1 MKALQF
7 YLTTALCVVCLGLSA
22 LAIKLNRTNQK
33 LQIRFQSQQ
42 DEINRGTQS
51 LQIGQNLV
59 KDMAEVSVKN
69 EKIKLVLA
77 RNGFTVNVNPTPSPS
92 PAQ

>member
-1 MKALQF
+1 MKAPQF
-7 YLTTALCVVCLGLSA
+7 YITTGLGAVCLVLSVV
-22 LAIKLNRTNQK
+22 AISLSRSNQS
-33 LQIRFQSQQ
+33 LQSRFQSQQ

-51 LQIGQNLV
+51 LQIGQSLI

-77 RNGFTVNVNPTPSPS
+77 RNGYTVNVNPSPSPS